1 MDFFQARGCDFF
13 PLHKVGNSFVDT
25 STAATGRQQS
35 APTTRADRKEG
46 SINPTVLFFI
56 VLTVS
61 GLHLFGLK
69 YFFYPDRPE
78 QSPPKPILMDVA
90 MLTVP
95 AVKPEVAPTPPPP
108 PAQAKPPHKKKQ
120 PKPKL
125 KKSSPQMPPAD
136 FSLEDQVLDLQPLEF
151 NTAPDFTIAD
161 PSRDTKAE
169 AQPYTAAYLNAE
181 YDKNPKPD
189 YPSMAR
195 SRGWQGKVILRV
207 QISAVGKVEAV
218 AVEQSSGH
226 DLLDES
232 AVTAVRDWLFVP
244 AMQANQPIAS
254 SVLVPIIF
262 SLQDAY
268 IVG

>member
-1 MDFFQARGCDFF
+1 MDFFQARRRGFF
-13 PLHKVGNSFVDT
+13 VLHKAENSFVDASVAT
-25 STAATGRQQS
+25 TGRQQS
-35 APTTRADRKEG
+35 AQTIHTHRKES

-61 GLHLFGLK
+61 CLHLFGLK
-69 YFFYPDRPE
+69 YFFCPGRPE
-78 QSPPKPILMDVA
+78 QSRPKPIVMDVSI
-90 MLTVP
+90 LTVP
-95 AVKPEVAPTPPPP
+95 AVKPEVAPTLPPPT
-108 PAQAKPPHKKKQ
+108 AQAKPPHKKKQ

-125 KKSSPQMPPAD
+125 KKSSPQMPPAG
-136 FSLEDQVLDLQPLEF
+136 FSLEDQVLDLQPLEY
-151 NTAPDFTIAD
+151 NTAPDFTITD

-189 YPSMAR
+189 YPSIAR

-207 QISAVGKVEAV
+207 QISAAGKVESV

-226 DLLDES
+226 ELLDES
-232 AVTAVRDWLFVP
+232 ALTAVRDWLFVP
-244 AMQANQPIAS
+244 AIQANQPIAS

-262 SLQDAY
+262 SLRDAD